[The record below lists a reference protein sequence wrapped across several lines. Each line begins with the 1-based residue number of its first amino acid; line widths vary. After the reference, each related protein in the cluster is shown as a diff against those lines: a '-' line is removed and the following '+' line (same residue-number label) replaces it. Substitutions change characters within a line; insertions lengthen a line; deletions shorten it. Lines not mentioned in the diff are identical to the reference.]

1 MIALSRSVLCL
12 LHPRLNQSRT
22 RGSETDIGWVDM
34 ESKEGPEWPRINIV
48 PPLPLHNLAPVL
60 SLNIREISNSEVVFF
75 NVSGNTCDVAR
86 TWSVNLRCSCSY
98 NLKTRLV
105 SQHSTG
111 HSIKPTM
118 LFLACIRL
126 NVTQKEQR
134 EKKISF
140 PNVKVTVFGICPTA
154 VKGQYHGK

>member
-1 MIALSRSVLCL
+1 MASDKYCA
-12 LHPRLNQSRT
+12 
-22 RGSETDIGWVDM
+22 
-34 ESKEGPEWPRINIV
+34 

-86 TWSVNLRCSCSY
+86 TWSVNLRCSCSC

-111 HSIKPTM
+111 HSIKPTI

-134 EKKISF
+134 EKNQFSKRKGHSIRHMSNSCQGPVSWKMKLHGTRAGGDSNTLQIVLMDIIYYMQLNKSSF
-140 PNVKVTVFGICPTA
+140 VYC
-154 VKGQYHGK
+154 

>member
-1 MIALSRSVLCL
+1 MEPGRIGVPVPYVDLSRPTHMIAFARSVLCL

-22 RGSETDIGWVDM
+22 RGSETDTGWVDM

-60 SLNIREISNSEVVFF
+60 SLNIREISNCEVVFF

-111 HSIKPTM
+111 HSIKPTI

-126 NVTQKEQR
+126 NVT
-134 EKKISF
+134 
-140 PNVKVTVFGICPTA
+140 
-154 VKGQYHGK
+154 